1 VALALAG
8 RPDVL
13 FLDEP
18 TAGMDATARR
28 GLLRDLARFAAD
40 GGSVLLTTQQLSE
53 AEEIATR
60 VVVLARGRVI
70 LEGSVA
76 EVRARAGTTRVTLRA
91 KRVPQLDGIASIDSH
106 LDRHVVYVEDA
117 DVFVAELVRSG
128 VPFRE
133 LEVTPVS
140 LEDAFVTL
148 TREDPA

>member
-1 VALALAG
+1 LALAG
-8 RPDVL
+8 SPDVL

-91 KRVPQLDGIASIDSH
+91 KRVPQVGGIASIDSH

-148 TREDPA
+148 TREDPT